1 MLRPALVL
9 LVLALG
15 GRPAVAVADSKAEAI
30 LERAIANEKQLGELD
45 KALAE
50 LDALVAK
57 SPRDAEAHYARGW
70 VLSRQGKDDAAV
82 AAYDRA
88 FALDKTLADAAYN
101 AGVVLARLGRSKDAA
116 DHFDKALIANPKH
129 VDAAYNAG
137 QSYYDQKKF
146 AKASDRW
153 RAAAALAPEDFQI
166 AKKLVQVYVALG
178 DDLRAAKARDVVYM
192 LWRSSKDPAVSKL
205 RSYVYDQF
213 DVDAHHVYAYEAFD
227 ASGDL
232 AYVYQFTVVDK
243 DKVLG
248 SINLETSAAS
258 REQGVPY
265 LLGIDK
271 DGAHSSLGVTWNKL
285 PDYKALKI
293 EATKAIKAKF

>member
-1 MLRPALVL
+1 MRVSVLAL

-15 GRPAVAVADSKAEAI
+15 VRPAVADAKAQAI

-50 LDALVAK
+50 LDALIAK
-57 SPRDAEAHYARGW
+57 TPQNAEAHYARGW
-70 VLSRQGKDDAAV
+70 VLSHQGKDEPAV
-82 AAYDRA
+82 VAYDKA

-101 AGVVLARLGRSKDAA
+101 AGVVLARLGRAKDAA
-116 DHFDKALIANPKH
+116 DHFDRALIANPKL

-146 AKASDRW
+146 AKAAERW
-153 RAAAALAPEDFQI
+153 RAASIMAPDDFQI
-166 AKKLVQVYVALG
+166 AKKLVQAYVALG
-178 DDLRAAKARDVVYM
+178 DDAKAAKARDIVYT
-192 LWRSSKDPAVSKL
+192 LWRTAKDPAVSKL

-213 DVDAHHVYAYEAFD
+213 EVGSYRVYAYEAFD

-232 AYVYQFTVVDK
+232 AYVYQFTVTDK

-265 LLGIDK
+265 LLGMDK
-271 DGAHSSLGVTWNKL
+271 GGSHTTLGVTWNRL
-285 PDYKALKI
+285 PDYRTLKA
-293 EATKAIKAKF
+293 EATKAIKARF